1 MFPAPVTAPWIQP
14 GRNVSVRPGSCETSL
29 RFVLQRADAAK
40 EVDYVHQ
47 RAESVPLEDKVQMK
61 QFGVHQP
68 QDVGGPQTADVQP
81 LEVMK
86 EKVPWSPSL
95 DQQNAEPFHV
105 KEEEEELWIS
115 QGGEFG
121 YGPDGNE
128 HSRLPLT
135 VIVKAEDEEEE
146 PQTSQ
151 LHKSQTDTREAERP
165 TSSSFKWI
173 KTETDGEDW
182 GRLELVRKPSRPKTG
197 GGVVNPAETEFSE
210 DDVDWQEPLS
220 ETDSGCKG
228 RRAAESGIG
237 SDNGCSTVKKP
248 FSCSECGKQ
257 FLYRQSLKRH
267 MRRNTENSSST
278 CSVNLK
284 CSEVKHN
291 ADSKT
296 KVHTGKKNFSCDMCG
311 KTFRDHFSLKSHMR
325 VHSEEKPFGCEICA
339 KSFKHEHNLKIH
351 MRIHTG
357 EMPFSCE
364 VCGKR
369 FKHQHNL
376 KTHMRIHTGEK
387 PFVCDI
393 CGKRARHQNNLKT
406 HMIVHRG
413 ERPFGCDLCGKKF
426 NRKTSLRAH
435 MTVHTG
441 EKPFACEI
449 CGKSY
454 KRKTHLRTH
463 MTVHNEEKP
472 FGCDVCGKRFNRK
485 THLGTHMAVHTG
497 EKPYSCDFCGKRFTR
512 KTHLD
517 SHITVHTGEK
527 PFGCAVCG
535 QEFSQQGSLNRH
547 MTLHLG

>member
-1 MFPAPVTAPWIQP
+1 MFPAPLAAPWIQP
-14 GRNVSVRPGSCETSL
+14 ARNVSVRPGSCETSL
-29 RFVLQRADAAK
+29 RFVLHAADTME
-40 EVDYVHQ
+40 EVDHVHG
-47 RAESVPLEDKVQMK
+47 RTGSPPLEER
-61 QFGVHQP
+61 
-68 QDVGGPQTADVQP
+68 QDVGRAQTAADVQR

-86 EKVPWSPSL
+86 EKVPWSPSQN
-95 DQQNAEPFHV
+95 QQNPEPLHI

-115 QGGEFG
+115 QGEG
-121 YGPDGNE
+121 YLYGLDGNE
-128 HSRLPLT
+128 HGRLPLT
-135 VIVKAEDEEEE
+135 VVVKTEDEEEE

-151 LHKSQTDTREAERP
+151 LHQSRADAGEAERP

-173 KTETDGEDW
+173 KTETDGEEW
-182 GRLELVRKPSRPKTG
+182 GRLELVRKPSASRPKSG
-197 GGVVNPAETEFSE
+197 AEALNSEPEFS
-210 DDVDWQEPLS
+210 DDDDDWREPLS
-220 ETDSGCKG
+220 ENDSGCKG
-228 RRAAESGIG
+228 RAAESGLG
-237 SDNGCSTVKKP
+237 GDNGAVKKP

-267 MRRNTENSSST
+267 MRRNIEKSSSN
-278 CSVNLK
+278 CSANQK
-284 CSEVKHN
+284 CSDVKQN
-291 ADSKT
+291 ANSKT

-325 VHSEEKPFGCEICA
+325 VHSEEKPFGCEICT

-413 ERPFGCDLCGKKF
+413 ERPFGCELCGKKF

-472 FGCDVCGKRFNRK
+472 FGCEVCGKRFNRK